1 MRAMQSD
8 IELAITGLGNDRRET
23 LVGKI
28 PRAYTVEDR
37 SATPS
42 GYGWVVRSESS
53 ESSEEISTHLE
64 SFLKPLLPLAEAVR
78 DCDCIMRIAI
88 FPSVDLAMTTTT
100 FSFSCL
106 EVLRKFNAK
115 LEVSVYPLDEESV

>member
-1 MRAMQSD
+1 MQSD
-8 IELAITGLGNDRRET
+8 IELAITGFGKEQRET

-37 SATPS
+37 SAS
-42 GYGWVVRSESS
+42 GYGLVVRSESS
-53 ESSEEISTHLE
+53 ESSEEIDTKLE
-64 SFLKPLLPLAEAVR
+64 SFLKPLLPLAEAVKDR
-78 DCDCIMRIAI
+78 DCIMRIAV
-88 FPSVDLAMTTTT
+88 FSSLATTTTT

-106 EVLRKFNAK
+106 EALRNFNAR

>member
-1 MRAMQSD
+1 MRTMQSD
-8 IELAITGLGNDRRET
+8 IELAITGVGKDQRET

-37 SATPS
+37 SAT
-42 GYGWVVRSESS
+42 GYGLVVRGESS
-53 ESSEEISTHLE
+53 ESSEEIGTKLE
-64 SFLKPLLPLAEAVR
+64 NFLKPLLPLAEAIRDR
-78 DCDCIMRIAI
+78 DCMMRIAI
-88 FPSVDLAMTTTT
+88 FSSMATTTTT

-106 EVLRKFNAK
+106 EVLREFNAK